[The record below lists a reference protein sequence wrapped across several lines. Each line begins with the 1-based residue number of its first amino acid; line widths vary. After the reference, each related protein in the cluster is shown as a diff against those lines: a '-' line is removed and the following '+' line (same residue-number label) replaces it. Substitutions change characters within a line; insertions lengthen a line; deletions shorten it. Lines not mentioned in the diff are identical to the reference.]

1 MPIDEWDEYVQAM
14 CDGRYFE
21 AHEIL
26 ERPWRKNRN
35 ARYQIAIWLAAAFV
49 HWSKSQYTG
58 ARRLLGR
65 ILKSPD
71 TTDLPIRQ
79 SLELWTALIASTQS
93 RIQPTSE
100 ELERL
105 AIWGRGQLE
114 ESPID
119 QRRT

>member
-14 CDGRYFE
+14 SDGRYFE

-26 ERPWRKNRN
+26 ENPWRKNKN

-49 HWSKSQYTG
+49 HWSKSQFTG
-58 ARRLLGR
+58 ARRLLGQ
-65 ILKSPD
+65 IFKSPD
-71 TTDLPIRQ
+71 AADLPIRQ
-79 SLELWTALIASTQS
+79 SLELWAALIASGQS

-105 AIWGRGQLE
+105 AIWGRGQSEGSL
-114 ESPID
+114 ID
-119 QRRT
+119 QKRT